1 MPLPVH
7 QKVSQTASQ
16 TKSLHLLRA
25 LLREASY
32 LPDAAARDY
41 FRRYVVARFKAYQP
55 THNAT
60 ASFDVRAVD
69 KYRHRSFKR
78 RHIAIINDR
87 TAQQHRKAQKGLNF
101 LRRANQGEEPCLEK
115 VLWFTYGRLG
125 RRKYALLD
133 DLLKPDPAWP
143 DASAPMQQLYNS
155 NARCL
160 QYFEKPKSSTAHIF
174 HISWISKRYPRLRA
188 VLASQVHNNLSL
200 HRSLKRPYL
209 KTPSVNVWM
218 RPMPLK
224 RSVNIVRHWYAETM
238 TRLLPALPVDEW
250 DAIRAMSTAQQPISF
265 AKRRTPIAESSPQPR
280 SDHHRFEHMLHRHLA
295 MDKLSRAD
303 KPVGVNRPHAVTA
316 RFMQRLYARLL
327 VLSCKLEYDP
337 TRKEWKA
344 IWGEPTK
351 NARPASYTA
360 PVNDSLFAGVDDA
373 GQVPRAPKKDKKLP
387 PKVQPR
393 NEEGDYMRFPFFAE
407 MLPATHPLRMEL
419 DEWKRKRADVHAKW
433 LASGGD
439 V

>member
-1 MPLPVH
+1 
-7 QKVSQTASQ
+7 
-16 TKSLHLLRA
+16 
-25 LLREASY
+25 
-32 LPDAAARDY
+32 
-41 FRRYVVARFKAYQP
+41 
-55 THNAT
+55 
-60 ASFDVRAVD
+60 
-69 KYRHRSFKR
+69 
-78 RHIAIINDR
+78 
-87 TAQQHRKAQKGLNF
+87 
-101 LRRANQGEEPCLEK
+101 
-115 VLWFTYGRLG
+115 
-125 RRKYALLD
+125 
-133 DLLKPDPAWP
+133 
-143 DASAPMQQLYNS
+143 
-155 NARCL
+155 
-160 QYFEKPKSSTAHIF
+160 
-174 HISWISKRYPRLRA
+174 
-188 VLASQVHNNLSL
+188 
-200 HRSLKRPYL
+200 
-209 KTPSVNVWM
+209 
-218 RPMPLK
+218 
-224 RSVNIVRHWYAETM
+224 
-238 TRLLPALPVDEW
+238 
-250 DAIRAMSTAQQPISF
+250 
-265 AKRRTPIAESSPQPR
+265 
-280 SDHHRFEHMLHRHLA
+280 